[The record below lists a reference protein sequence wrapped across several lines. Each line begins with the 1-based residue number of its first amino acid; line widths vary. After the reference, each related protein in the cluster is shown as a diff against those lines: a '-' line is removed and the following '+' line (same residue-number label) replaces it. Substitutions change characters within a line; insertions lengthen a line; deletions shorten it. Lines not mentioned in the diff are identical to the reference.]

1 MLYNGEENIPED
13 VDFVEIRNLITKSA
27 EANFWKNIGNS
38 PSVYLQDLNL
48 KLY

>member
-27 EANFWKNIGNS
+27 EANFWKNHRKFSFSISAG
-38 PSVYLQDLNL
+38 P
-48 KLY
+48 